1 MNFTLSNIIGSTLD
15 PRPQVLLQKNL
26 SVTLRYDE
34 VCSLAKTHCVFWDFT
49 VKSNFNGFWS
59 SKGCSVVNRTKT
71 EITCTCNHL
80 TNFAVLMHVGADN
93 ERLVPAD
100 HKVALKVITYVG
112 CALSLIGEAL
122 TAVAYYVLMD
132 LKEDQTQIRFNLVV
146 AIAIAQITF
155 LAGIEATEVMELCV
169 FVAAMIHYFY
179 LAGFACMLFEGVY
192 LYLMVV
198 KVFNTVIR
206 LRLFCGVAW
215 GVSLLIVVLSIVIA
229 SIQDGGIGSYVQDH
243 FCWISFKNNLI
254 WTFVAPVL
262 LVCTINSVLLAR
274 VVHEILRMHADK
286 TSHLERVRQGVKAC
300 AVLFPLLGLTWVFG
314 VLSVTDA
321 GLVFQYIFT
330 IFNSLQGLFIFIL
343 HVLRNSDVRAAYS
356 RKMQKRNAAKS
367 VKNSQENRNT
377 IGLWSSKVTNEP
389 SCAKEPSSASLRS
402 TVGVKSKIDN
412 ALHEERTMTPVDT

>member
-1 MNFTLSNIIGSTLD
+1 MKFTLSNIIGSTVD
-15 PRPQVLLQKNL
+15 PRPQDDVLQKN
-26 SVTLRYDE
+26 VTVILLYQGGLE
-34 VCSLAKTHCVFWDFT
+34 VHCVFWDFT
-49 VKSNFNGFWS
+49 AKRSNFNGSWS
-59 SKGCSVVNRTKT
+59 RKGCSVVNRTKT
-71 EITCTCNHL
+71 EITCIHDPLKLPVL
-80 TNFAVLMHVGADN
+80 THVGADN
-93 ERLVPAD
+93 EQVPGD
-100 HKVALKVITYVG
+100 HQVALKVITYVG

-122 TAVAYYVLMD
+122 TAVAYCVLMD
-132 LKEDQTQIRFNLVV
+132 LKEDQTQIHFNLVV

-179 LAGFACMLFEGVY
+179 LVGFAWMLFEGVY

-206 LRLFCGVAW
+206 LRLFYGVAW

-229 SIQDGGIGSYVQDH
+229 SIQDGGIESYVQDH
-243 FCWISFKNNLI
+243 FCWVSFKNNLI

-274 VVHEILRMHADK
+274 VVHEVLRMQSDK

-300 AVLFPLLGLTWVFG
+300 VVLFPLLGLTWVFG

-343 HVLRNSDVRAAYS
+343 HVLRNSDVRTAYS

-367 VKNSQENRNT
+367 VKNSQENRKT
-377 IGLWSSKVTNEP
+377 IGLWSNKVTNEP
-389 SCAKEPSSASLRS
+389 SCTKEPSSASLRAS
-402 TVGVKSKIDN
+402 VGVKTKIDN

>member
-15 PRPQVLLQKNL
+15 PRPQFILQKNL
-26 SVTLRYDE
+26 SVILRYDE
-34 VCSLAKTHCVFWDFT
+34 GLEAHCVFWDFT
-49 VKSNFNGFWS
+49 AKSNFNGSWS

-80 TNFAVLMHVGADN
+80 TNFAVLMHVGVDN
-93 ERLVPAD
+93 EVPAD

-122 TAVAYYVLMD
+122 TAVAYCVLMD
-132 LKEDQTQIRFNLVV
+132 LKEDQTQIHFNLVV

-155 LAGIEATEVMELCV
+155 LAGIDATEVKELCV

-179 LAGFACMLFEGVY
+179 LVGFAWMLFEGVY

-198 KVFNTVIR
+198 KVFNTVMR
-206 LRLFCGVAW
+206 WRLFYGVAW

-229 SIQDGGIGSYVQDH
+229 SIQDGGIESYVHDH
-243 FCWISFKNNLI
+243 FCWVSFKNNLI

-274 VVHEILRMHADK
+274 VVHEILRMQADK

-300 AVLFPLLGLTWVFG
+300 VVLFPLLGLTWVFG

-377 IGLWSSKVTNEP
+377 IGLWSSTVTNEP
-389 SCAKEPSSASLRS
+389 SCTKEPSSASLRS
-402 TVGVKSKIDN
+402 SVGVKSKIDN
-412 ALHEERTMTPVDT
+412 ALHEEGTMTPVDT